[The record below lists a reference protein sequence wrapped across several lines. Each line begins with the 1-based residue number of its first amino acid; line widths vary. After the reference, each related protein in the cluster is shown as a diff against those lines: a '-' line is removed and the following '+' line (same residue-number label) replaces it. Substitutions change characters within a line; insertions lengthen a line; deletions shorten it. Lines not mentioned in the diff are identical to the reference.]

1 MNFEEKLIRYIASKL
16 IQKKYLMNKG
26 CLPDER
32 KINMYVERVLQK
44 LKEKYRK
51 LKYVRIH
58 SDDGILTP
66 AIREVVEQIKI
77 L

>member
-16 IQKKYLMNKG
+16 IQKKFLMTKG
-26 CLPDER
+26 YLPDE
-32 KINMYVERVLQK
+32 KKLSIYIERVLQK

-51 LKYVRIH
+51 LRYVRLH

-66 AIREVVEQIKI
+66 LIREVVDQIKI